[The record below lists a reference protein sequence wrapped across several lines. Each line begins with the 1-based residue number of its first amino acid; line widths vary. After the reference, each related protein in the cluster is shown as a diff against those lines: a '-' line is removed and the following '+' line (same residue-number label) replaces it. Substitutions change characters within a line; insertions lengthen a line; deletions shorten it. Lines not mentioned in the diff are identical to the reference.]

1 MFLSNLEQN
10 RSLLN
15 FRAIVQDVALRA
27 VVVEGLEDLAESV
40 RELRLEAKIKSILQ
54 GSLFSELETSR
65 YLTVLLKKYIFSKFA
80 VEA

>member
-1 MFLSNLEQN
+1 M
-10 RSLLN
+10 
-15 FRAIVQDVALRA
+15 
-27 VVVEGLEDLAESV
+27 VEGLEDLAESV